1 MTIFG
6 HLDQPQTAKGAN
18 IKFEMEFRDS
28 NYLVRD
34 HKVLIKIGPLTA
46 APSRVN
52 YWHRTSKQPFVN
64 SSWDETSQIKTF
76 GRKKKARANSRPP
89 NVKFVNT
96 RFAMPPGGNVVL
108 TPGVHF
114 VNREGIAPSNQ
125 FFYNNTNHNFFPT
138 KNKKD
143 LSHSKILKNN
153 FNWEQY
159 GARNV
164 IYENYR

>member
-1 MTIFG
+1 
-6 HLDQPQTAKGAN
+6 
-18 IKFEMEFRDS
+18 MEFRDS

-34 HKVLIKIGPLTA
+34 HKVLINIGPLTA

-52 YWHRTSKQPFVN
+52 YWHRNSKQPFVN
-64 SSWDETSQIKTF
+64 SSWGDTSEIKTF
-76 GRKKKARANSRPP
+76 SRKKKARANSRPP
-89 NVKFVNT
+89 KVNFVNARLT
-96 RFAMPPGGNVVL
+96 MPPGGNVVL
-108 TPGVHF
+108 TTPGVHF
-114 VNREGIAPSNQ
+114 VNTNRIAPSNQ
-125 FFYNNTNHNFFPT
+125 FFYNKTNHKFFPT

-143 LSHSKILKNN
+143 ISQSKIFKDN